1 MPRRVSSRK
10 LQDYV
15 EGRLEQSQLAEVEAY
30 LKANPEI
37 AVRVEKLRLQARRT
51 RKLGK
56 TLLSEEIPQ
65 RLLDIIAKKPQ

>member
-15 EGRLEQSQLAEVEAY
+15 EGRLDQSQLAEVEAY

-56 TLLSEEIPQ
+56 TLLSEDIPQ

>member
-15 EGRLEQSQLAEVEAY
+15 EGRLDQSQLAEVEAY